1 MIAFSTEFLQIE
13 KIQGQPKQYLD
24 NIAYKVGQ
32 LLVEFDLLLI
42 FLDLLT
48 SGFVLKWEPVCLI
61 LHHHQHKFHP
71 ISRIITMSPINVL
84 PLKQSW
90 QQHTCWIIRKPVPL
104 QFANHFSWHDRW
116 LTTCNSNSCAWKQS
130 TSVSKPFSH
139 DMIDDWLHAT
149 QIIVTTRPSPHVPHE
164 DTTGLIM
171 RRVHQNNISIPFA
184 QQRNRRKSSGR

>member
-32 LLVEFDLLLI
+32 LLVKFDLLLI

-84 PLKQSW
+84 PFKQSR
-90 QQHTCWIIRKPVPL
+90 QQHTCWIITEN
-104 QFANHFSWHDRW
+104 QSHFS
-116 LTTCNSNSCAWKQS
+116 LQTI
-130 TSVSKPFSH
+130 SH
-139 DMIDDWLHAT
+139 GMTDDWLHAT
-149 QIIVTTRPSPHVPHE
+149 QILVLENSTLQFPNHFLMTWQMTDYMQHKF
-164 DTTGLIM
+164 L
-171 RRVHQNNISIPFA
+171 
-184 QQRNRRKSSGR
+184 